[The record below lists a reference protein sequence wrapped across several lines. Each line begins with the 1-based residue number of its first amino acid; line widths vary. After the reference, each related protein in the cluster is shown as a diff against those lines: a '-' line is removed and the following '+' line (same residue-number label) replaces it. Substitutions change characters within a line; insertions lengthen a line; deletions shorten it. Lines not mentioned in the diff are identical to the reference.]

1 MDSELGQ
8 FIREI
13 AAHWWLWVVAAVL
26 AGDQALRIASGAY
39 RQRTDR
45 WLKPGWRGALSL
57 AAAVAVVLAAGFLA
71 FTDVTAKLADTEK
84 RLAEAAVL
92 RPRLDMIETTTE
104 RLPDGTYRISKLVE
118 IVSRTPPGR
127 LHIAATA
134 RGIMDLKVEPQA
146 KRGMMIHGPSAQNGD
161 TITDRIQGPVGKY
174 MLIIRA
180 TGADVTLV
188 HHFE

>member
-8 FIREI
+8 FLREI

-26 AGDQALRIASGAY
+26 AGDQALRAASGAY

-71 FTDVTAKLADTEK
+71 FTDVAARLADSEK
-84 RLAEAAVL
+84 RLAETVVL
-92 RPRLDMIETTTE
+92 RPRLDLLETTTE

-127 LHIAATA
+127 LQIAATA
-134 RGIMDLKVEPQA
+134 RGIMDLKIEPQA

-180 TGADVTLV
+180 AGADVTLV